1 MMTAGGCE
9 FVFIFGDSAGAYVA
23 LPRFQRLR
31 GGHRRALLRFGT
43 LSRKH
48 LRSVSTL
55 LEDVAQG
62 SATCDL
68 VGEDRLEN
76 LALFFLIFDTHGV
89 K

>member
-1 MMTAGGCE
+1 MTAGGRELGSFCRYDA
-9 FVFIFGDSAGAYVA
+9 VAYVA
-23 LPRFQRLR
+23 LLRSQRLR